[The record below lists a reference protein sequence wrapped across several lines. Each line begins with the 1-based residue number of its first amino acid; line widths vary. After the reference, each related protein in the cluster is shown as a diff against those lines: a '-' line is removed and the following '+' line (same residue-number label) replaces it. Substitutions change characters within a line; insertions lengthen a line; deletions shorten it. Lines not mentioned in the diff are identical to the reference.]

1 MKNVLLIG
9 NGFDLH
15 HKLPTKYADFM
26 CIAEYLTYKG
36 FLMQPKT
43 IGDIFSKCK
52 DNENINDCY
61 SAHKAVFDVVEF
73 NSEDITRIA
82 NLLRDNIWFNYFLD
96 TFNKD
101 LGWIDFEKEISNVI
115 SVLDRIIIPNDKVA
129 LLPQNELLPPF
140 ILKNFDFFVNVY
152 NTATIMAG
160 EKVNISNKY
169 LWEYPYNSGIYI
181 SDKKKIFDELYVR
194 LQEFTCAL
202 KLYFRNFIETPLDLL
217 KKDNCVNEILTELT
231 GFVEDVISFNYT
243 STLEKMYSCK
253 NVCHIHGNIADDKIV
268 LGVNP
273 NKSDDVDTSNTSLI
287 KFKNYYQRDVLS
299 TDPEYLNWY
308 RQTIITG
315 VEYRIIVFGHSLDV
329 TDKDILSDMFRHA
342 NEIYIIYH
350 DKKRRDD
357 YFNNLVRLFGYDEF
371 NEFKT
376 EKHLAFI
383 SLLNIEVLLDKMKPQ
398 QIEWQFYGDS
408 KEQIVVI

>member
-26 CIAEYLTYKG
+26 CVAEYLTYKG
-36 FLMQPKT
+36 FLDYPKT
-43 IGDIFSKCK
+43 IGDVFSKCK
-52 DNENINDCY
+52 DNDNIKDCY
-61 SAHKAVFDVVEF
+61 AEHKDVFDVVEF
-73 NSEDITRIA
+73 NCADVMGISK
-82 NLLRDNIWFNYFLD
+82 LLQNNIWFDYFLD

-115 SVLDRIIIPNDKVA
+115 SILDRIILPNDNVV

-140 ILKNFDFFVNVY
+140 VLKKFKFFLNEHNTKIL
-152 NTATIMAG
+152 TPGI
-160 EKVNISNKY
+160 KVKVSKKY
-169 LWEYPYNSGIYI
+169 LSESMYNSGIYI
-181 SDKKKIFDELYVR
+181 SNKERIFTELYVK
-194 LQEFTCAL
+194 LQEFTSAL
-202 KLYFRNFIETPLDLL
+202 KLYFRNFIETPLDFL
-217 KKDNCVNEILTELT
+217 KKDNCVNRNLTQLT
-231 GFVEDVISFNYT
+231 NCAEDVVSFNYT

-253 NVCHIHGNIADDKIV
+253 NVCHIHGNITDDKIV

-273 NKSDDVDTSNTSLI
+273 NESDNVDTSNTSLI
-287 KFKNYYQRDVLS
+287 KFKKYYQRDVLN
-299 TDPEYLNWY
+299 TDSGYLKWY
-308 RQTIITG
+308 RQTVIPQ
-315 VEYRIIVFGHSLDV
+315 VAYRIVVFGHSLDI

-350 DKKRRDD
+350 DEKRRDD

-371 NEFKT
+371 NKFKT

-383 SLLNIEVLLDKMKPQ
+383 SLLNIEGLLDKMKPQ
-398 QIEWQFYGDS
+398 QINWQFYGDS
-408 KEQIVVI
+408 KEEIVVV